1 VIICLPRPYM
11 GFHYPSDLVAGA
23 AIGLGTAALAR
34 ISSLRDA
41 VGEVP
46 EHWQERSA
54 ESFCS
59 CFFILTFQIATIFES
74 ARESTLLLPAHQA
87 A

>member
-1 VIICLPRPYM
+1 VKQLNKGKPV
-11 GFHYPSDLVAGA
+11 GVSDISPTG
-23 AIGLGTAALAR
+23 

-41 VGEVP
+41 VGEVA

-59 CFFILTFQIATIFES
+59 RFFILTFQIATIFES
-74 ARESTLLLPAHQA
+74 ARESTLLLPAQQA